1 MRDDTGRRAA
11 VTSRDRGGGRARGLD
26 SAGVVAT
33 GCARTGRGAGLVAGQ
48 TQAGGN
54 LVKDVDVAVGAAKD
68 VLAGTPGV
76 DGDIGQRVHT
86 DSLVGVE
93 GTVDDEAIGAVA
105 RVGIVLVANFDG
117 WVARTLLVDAKVLA
131 DIGVGGDTTG
141 NGVTG
146 LPVGREVG
154 AGAVSEAVGL
164 VVLRKTRLLVGANGT
179 ALAAL
184 VRRLLQVLGIG
195 RTVDTAMD

>member
-1 MRDDTGRRAA
+1 MRDDASRRAA
-11 VTSRDRGGGRARGLD
+11 VTNRDRGGGRARGLN
-26 SAGVVAT
+26 STSVVAA
-33 GCARTGRGAGLVAGQ
+33 GRARTGRGAGLVAGE
-48 TQAGGN
+48 TQASGN
-54 LVKDVDVAVGAAKD
+54 LVKDVDIAVGAAKD
-68 VLAGTPGV
+68 VLAGTPSV
-76 DGDIGQRVHT
+76 DGDIGQRVHA

-93 GTVDDEAIGAVA
+93 GAVDDEAIRTVA
-105 RVGIVLVANFDG
+105 RVGIVLVANLDG
-117 WVARTLLVDAKVLA
+117 RVTGTLLVDAKVFA
-131 DIGVGGDTTG
+131 NVGVGGDTTG

-146 LPVGREVG
+146 LPVGGEVG

-195 RTVDTAMD
+195 RTVDTGMD